1 MERFTTVTG
10 TVAPLPIANVDTD
23 QILPARFLRKPR
35 DAGYGRFLLHDLRFD
50 GSGVARPDVP
60 MNRPAFAEATILAA
74 LDNFG
79 CGSSREGAVYALV
92 DHGFRVILAP
102 SFGDIFYSNALKNGL
117 LCVAVPVPSLR
128 ALIDRTLS
136 SPVEITVDL
145 PAQTVTLP
153 GGTHHRFEID
163 DFRKDCLIRGL
174 DELAMTLALDDRI
187 RSFEDRRRAEAP
199 WAELGDGTAIAP

>member
-50 GSGVARPDVP
+50 GSGIARADVP
-60 MNRPAFAEATILAA
+60 LNQPAFAEAPILAA

-117 LCVAVPVPSLR
+117 LCVALPAASIRPV
-128 ALIDRTLS
+128 IDRTLS
-136 SPVEITVDL
+136 SPVDITVDL
-145 PAQTVTLP
+145 PAQTVALP
-153 GGTHHRFEID
+153 GGAHHRFEID

-187 RSFEDRRRAEAP
+187 RAFEERHREHIP
-199 WAELGDGTAIAP
+199 WATPAGGTSIAG

>member
-50 GSGVARPDVP
+50 GSGVTRPEVP
-60 MNRPAFAEATILAA
+60 LNRPVFANAPILAA

-117 LCVAVPVPSLR
+117 LCVAMPAPSLR

-153 GGTHHRFEID
+153 DGAHHRFEID

-187 RSFEDRRRAEAP
+187 RAFEERHQGQAP
-199 WAELGDGTAIAP
+199 WAALSP